1 MLQCGAISR
10 NLHLYK
16 PWEPN
21 GKLRFIQEHIMSQ
34 PSIVIHS
41 RKGILQLDLN
51 AVWEY
56 RELLYFLVWRDV
68 KVRYKQTVIGAGWA
82 ILQPLVTMVIFTIV
96 FGHFAKI
103 PSDGVPYPVF
113 AYAALLP
120 WTYFAQALGRSGISL
135 VGNANLITK
144 VYFPRLLLPVAAAVA
159 PLVDFL
165 FSFFI
170 LLSLI
175 GWFGMTPT
183 WGMLALPLFLLLAF
197 ITALAVSLWLAPL
210 NVRYRDVG
218 HAIPF
223 LIQLW
228 MYASPVMYPVSLV
241 PEQWRLLYSINPMV
255 GVIEGFRW
263 ALLGKEYPD
272 FTAMAMSVVMVLILL
287 LSGIAYFKKM
297 ETTFA
302 DVV

>member
-1 MLQCGAISR
+1 MRQYSAIEMRMPTCVIEPSKGL
-10 NLHLYK
+10 LHLD
-16 PWEPN
+16 
-21 GKLRFIQEHIMSQ
+21 FQ
-34 PSIVIHS
+34 VIW
-41 RKGILQLDLN
+41 Q
-51 AVWEY
+51 Y

-82 ILQPLVTMVIFTIV
+82 ILQPLITMAIFTVV
-96 FGHFAKI
+96 FGYFAGI
-103 PSDGVPYPVF
+103 PSDGMPYPVF
-113 AYAALLP
+113 VYAALLP
-120 WTYFAQALGRSGISL
+120 WTYFAQALGRSGTSL

-144 VYFPRLLLPVAAAVA
+144 VYFPRLLIPVAAAVA

-170 LLSLI
+170 LLGLI

-183 WGMLALPLFLLLAF
+183 WGLLALPLFLLLAF
-197 ITALAVSLWLAPL
+197 LTALAVSLWLAPL

-218 HAIPF
+218 HTIPF
-223 LIQLW
+223 FIQFW

-241 PEQWRLLYSINPMV
+241 PEQWRLLYSLNPMV

-263 ALLGKEYPD
+263 ALLGQELPD
-272 FTAMAMSVVMVLILL
+272 FAVIAVSIVMVLILL
-287 LSGIAYFKKM
+287 IGGIVYFNKM

-302 DVV
+302 DIV